1 MRLRSITIRNYRMH
15 RELTVDFD
23 PARTVIGGPNEAGK
37 TTIVEAAHRALFLR
51 SRASGEVLESMRSH
65 FHAGHPA
72 VELAFESDGTTY
84 RVTKQFTGTAAAPT
98 TLEQANGP
106 TLRNEEAE
114 RKLRDLVAAEAVQG
128 RNVEERL
135 KMQWAHLWVWQGG
148 AHADPLEGEALQEPL
163 GRLRDRLGRLEDGG
177 VMESQTDAAV
187 GRAVAETHAART
199 RDDGRPRADSPLGRA
214 EAALQAARSEVAV
227 ARAAIDALDGA
238 ATAVARADTTIAESA
253 ASLAARRAE
262 QEENDSLLREAQS
275 LEVRRAEQQA
285 AAAAAATRLKELTDA
300 DRQIR
305 DCEARIGSIETQRAP
320 AAPQL
325 AAAEAAT
332 REAEERRSA
341 AQKRARECQQD
352 QAQAADLAE
361 LHGQAEHLEQRRS
374 ERAGLA
380 GRCGRIT
387 ALRTEAA
394 DIAARCNALPAVTA
408 ADLAAL
414 ADIER
419 RRDAAQARLDAVAT
433 RVELLAADG
442 PVRLADRDL
451 AVGGS
456 ETITADATLDVG
468 AARLRISPG
477 GGTSLA
483 EAEQRRDEAAAA
495 LAARLRD
502 LKVADAAEARRVQP
516 LRQTLESALAAK
528 RSAIQDLGDAQ
539 AERELAALDQEITEL
554 EQAFAGEARPGF
566 VRPTGLDAAVVARR
580 VAGER
585 LRELAAACAAATA
598 EEQAAERA
606 LALAR
611 EARESAAEAIRTIDD
626 DLRDARVRLQVLVEE
641 HGTDRV
647 AAIAAATDD
656 RTAADERLAD
666 TQAALVRLQPEL
678 LRQTATRLQRAIE
691 KLQAA
696 GQAALAERTIALDK
710 LRTNG
715 TLDPR
720 ADLAQAVAAE
730 RLAETAHRHAARE
743 ARAHALLAE
752 LFAARKAEIEARFV
766 APLANR
772 VAGYLQCLFGAD
784 ATVTVGCEADA
795 FTTLHVAR
803 PELGGVA
810 IPFNRLSGGA
820 REQVAAAFRLAMAE
834 ILAADHDGCL
844 PVVFDDA
851 FVNSDPGRVAAVQAM
866 LDRAADRGLQ
876 VIVLSCNHRDY
887 DGLGAATVEL
897 ERVFFAGAARTLAA
911 GPEAQTAAQDDAGG

>member
-1 MRLRSITIRNYRMH
+1 MRLVSVTIRNYRMH
-15 RELTVDFD
+15 RELTVPFD

-51 SRASGEVLESMRSH
+51 SRASGEVLDAMRSH
-65 FHAGHPA
+65 FHPGHPA
-72 VELAFESDGTTY
+72 VELAFECGGTAY

-98 TLEQANGP
+98 TLEQAGGP

-135 KMQWAHLWVWQGG
+135 KMQWAHLWVWQGA

-163 GRLRDRLGRLEDGG
+163 GRLRDRLGSLEDGG

-214 EAALQAARSEVAV
+214 EAALQAARSEVAA

-238 ATAVARADTTIAESA
+238 ATAVARADAVIAESEG
-253 ASLAARRAE
+253 SLANRRAE
-262 QEENDSLLREAQS
+262 QEDNDRLLCEAQS
-275 LEVRRAEQQA
+275 LEVRQAEQQA
-285 AAAAAATRLKELTDA
+285 AAAAAAARLDELADA

-305 DCEARIGSIETQRAP
+305 DCEARIEAIETRRAP
-320 AAPQL
+320 AADRL
-325 AAAEAAT
+325 AAATLAEH
-332 REAEERRSA
+332 EAEERRIA
-341 AQKRARECQQD
+341 ARDRARACQRE
-352 QAQAADLAE
+352 QAQAADRAE

-374 ERAGLA
+374 DRAGLA
-380 GRCGRIT
+380 GRCGRIA
-387 ALRTEAA
+387 ALRAEAA
-394 DIAARCNALPAVTA
+394 ELAARCQALPAVTA

-414 ADIER
+414 ADVER
-419 RRDAAQARLDAVAT
+419 RRDAAQARLDAIAT

-442 PVRLADRDL
+442 LVRLGDREF
-451 AVGGS
+451 AVGAS
-456 ETITADATLDVG
+456 ETITADATLEAG
-468 AARLRISPG
+468 GARLRISPG

-483 EAEQRRDEAAAA
+483 EAERLRDVAAAA
-495 LAARLRD
+495 LAARLGA

-516 LRQTLESALAAK
+516 LRQTLESSLEAK
-528 RSAIQDLGDAQ
+528 QSAIRDLGDTQ
-539 AERELAALDQEITEL
+539 AERELATLDEEIAGL
-554 EQAFAGEARPGF
+554 ESAFAGNARAGF
-566 VRPTGLDAAVVARR
+566 VRPVGLDAAFTARR
-580 VAGER
+580 AAGER
-585 LRELAAACAAATA
+585 LRELAAAGTTAAA
-598 EEQAAERA
+598 EEQASEKA

-611 EARESAAEAIRTIDD
+611 QAREEAAESLRAIDD
-626 DLRDARVRLQVLVEE
+626 DRRDARVRLEVLVEE
-641 HGTDRV
+641 HGSDR
-647 AAIAAATDD
+647 ANAITAATRDRTLADD
-656 RTAADERLAD
+656 RLAA
-666 TQAALVRLQPEL
+666 TQGALVRLQPDL
-678 LRQTATRLQRAIE
+678 LRQTSIRLQRAIE

-696 GQAALAERTIALDK
+696 GQAAVADRTIALDR
-710 LRTNG
+710 LRTTG

-720 ADLAQAVAAE
+720 ADLAQAMATE

-743 ARAHALLAE
+743 ARARVLLAD
-752 LFAARKAEIEARFV
+752 LFAARKAEIESRFV

-810 IPFNRLSGGA
+810 IPFARLSGGA

-834 ILAADHDGCL
+834 ILAADHGGCL

-851 FVNSDPGRVAAVQAM
+851 FVNSDPGRVTAVQAM
-866 LDRAADRGLQ
+866 LDRAAERGLQ

-887 DGLGAATVEL
+887 DGLGAVTVEL
-897 ERVFFAGAARTLAA
+897 DRPAFSGAARAA
-911 GPEAQTAAQDDAGG
+911 TAGSEAGVESRDGAGG